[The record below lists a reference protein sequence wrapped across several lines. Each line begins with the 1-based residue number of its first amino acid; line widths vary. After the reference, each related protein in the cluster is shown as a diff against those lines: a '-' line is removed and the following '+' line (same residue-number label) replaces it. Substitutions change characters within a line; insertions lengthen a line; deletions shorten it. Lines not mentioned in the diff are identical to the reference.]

1 MGKKKAGAAKIS
13 GDEVTV
19 VWNNGS
25 RVYSRAVH
33 GDEFADLANE
43 FCETHATEGAKIIG
57 AEEEATEEGAEGAE

>member
-1 MGKKKAGAAKIS
+1 MAKKKVIAN

-33 GDEFADLANE
+33 GDDFAELANE
-43 FCETHATEGAKIIG
+43 FVAKNVARKARIVEAE
-57 AEEEATEEGAEGAE
+57 AEEPEVE